1 MRHVQLQLAFFGFI
15 VCAFPRVA
23 HAGMP
28 TVTLTDFARL
38 RLDAISFF
46 LMVLLLCAWGVKGLW
61 NSFRTEF
68 PKLPRI
74 SYRRSL
80 LLTTLWG
87 LVFVIVLTMISG
99 ARELMTPGAW
109 RKDGFTYA
117 LDKKELPPLKPARDV
132 DTPTREDKLRLLGAE
147 LLRYAI
153 RHEGRFPSERDAR
166 ELIAAEF
173 WQLPAMPATKY
184 LYLEGRHA
192 EVDSLLAWEP
202 AVFDDTPLGL
212 FTSGE
217 VRHITRDE
225 ITAARQS
232 EVAAVGGVT
241 TNGPVS
247 VNGEVR

>member
-1 MRHVQLQLAFFGFI
+1 MIGRCLQRGIGAVALFG
-15 VCAFPRVA
+15 VLSRSAL
-23 HAGMP
+23 AGMP
-28 TVTLTDFARL
+28 NVTLTDFARM

-46 LMVLLLCAWGVKGLW
+46 LLVLLLCAWGVKGLW

-74 SYRRSL
+74 SYRRAL

-87 LVFVIVLTMISG
+87 LLFVIVLTMISG

-117 LDKKELPPLKPARDV
+117 LEEKELPPLKPPHDV
-132 DTPTREDKLRLLGAE
+132 ATPTREDKLRLLGAE

-166 ELIAAEF
+166 ELIGAEF
-173 WQLPAMPATKY
+173 WQLPEMPATKY
-184 LYLEGRHA
+184 LYLENRNA

-202 AVFDDTPLGL
+202 AVFGDTPLGL

-217 VRHITRDE
+217 VRAVSRDE
-225 ITAARQS
+225 IQKAQRDDVEITGDSR
-232 EVAAVGGVT
+232 
-241 TNGPVS
+241 TNS
-247 VNGEVR
+247 DKE

>member
-1 MRHVQLQLAFFGFI
+1 MRRFQL
-15 VCAFPRVA
+15 RVA
-23 HAGMP
+23 LLGLVVSASPRIAQAGMP
-28 TVTLTDFARL
+28 SVTLTDFARL

-46 LMVLLLCAWGVKGLW
+46 LMVFLLCAWGVKGLW

-87 LVFVIVLTMISG
+87 LLFVIVLTMISG

-117 LDKKELPPLKPARDV
+117 LEEQELPPPPRPARDV
-132 DTPTREDKLRLLGAE
+132 DLPTREDKLRLLGAE

-173 WQLPAMPATKY
+173 WQLPEMPATKY
-184 LYLEGRHA
+184 LYLEDRNA

-202 AVFDDTPLGL
+202 TVFGDAPLGL

-217 VRHITRDE
+217 VRAVSRDE
-225 ITAARQS
+225 IQAMQRKPSAVADSTSQAGAA
-232 EVAAVGGVT
+232 
-241 TNGPVS
+241 
-247 VNGEVR
+247 GE

>member
-1 MRHVQLQLAFFGFI
+1 MRRFQLRIALFGI
-15 VCAFPRVA
+15 ALSAVPRLA

-28 TVTLTDFARL
+28 SVTLTDFARM

-61 NSFRTEF
+61 NSFRTKF

-80 LLTTLWG
+80 VLTTLWG
-87 LVFVIVLTMISG
+87 LLFVIVLTMISG

-117 LDKKELPPLKPARDV
+117 LEEQELRPLKPARDV

-153 RHEGRFPSERDAR
+153 RHQGRFPSERDAR

-173 WQLPAMPATKY
+173 WQLPEMPATKY
-184 LYLEGRHA
+184 LYLEERNA

-202 AVFDDTPLGL
+202 AVFGDTPLGL

-217 VRHITRDE
+217 VRRVSRDA
-225 ITAARQS
+225 ISAARHAD
-232 EVAAVGGVT
+232 VAT
-241 TNGPVS
+241 TDGAATDESVS
-247 VNGEVR
+247 VVGEVQ

>member
-1 MRHVQLQLAFFGFI
+1 MGRFRLRMALLGLVI
-15 VCAFPRVA
+15 CTTPRMA
-23 HAGMP
+23 LAGMP
-28 TVTLTDFARL
+28 SVTLTDFARL

-46 LMVLLLCAWGVKGLW
+46 LMVFLLCAWAVKGLW

-87 LVFVIVLTMISG
+87 LLFVIVLTMISG

-117 LDKKELPPLKPARDV
+117 LEEQESPPPRRAQEV
-132 DTPTREDKLRLLGAE
+132 DLATRQDKLRLLGAE

-153 RHEGRFPSERDAR
+153 RHDGRFPSERDAR

-173 WQLPAMPATKY
+173 WQLPEMPATKY
-184 LYLEGRHA
+184 LYLEDRNA

-202 AVFDDTPLGL
+202 AVFGDSPLGL
-212 FTSGE
+212 ITSGE
-217 VRHITRDE
+217 VRAVSRDE
-225 ITAARQS
+225 IQAAR
-232 EVAAVGGVT
+232 
-241 TNGPVS
+241 NGQQVS
-247 VNGEVR
+247 VTLSDAGRESQP

>member
-1 MRHVQLQLAFFGFI
+1 MRRFRLRMALLGLVI
-15 VCAFPRVA
+15 CSEPRTA
-23 HAGMP
+23 LAGMP
-28 TVTLTDFARL
+28 SVTLTDFARL

-46 LMVLLLCAWGVKGLW
+46 LMVFLLCAWGVKGLW

-68 PKLPRI
+68 PNLPRI

-87 LVFVIVLTMISG
+87 LLFVIVLTMISG

-117 LDKKELPPLKPARDV
+117 LEEQELPLPKPAREVDV
-132 DTPTREDKLRLLGAE
+132 SMREDKLRLLGAE

-166 ELIAAEF
+166 ELIATEF
-173 WQLPAMPATKY
+173 WQLPEMPATKY
-184 LYLEGRHA
+184 LYLEDCSA

-202 AVFDDTPLGL
+202 TVFGDLPLGL

-217 VRHITRDE
+217 VRAVSHEEVLAAGRGREDRVKGSPDA
-225 ITAARQS
+225 TAS
-232 EVAAVGGVT
+232 AVL
-241 TNGPVS
+241 P
-247 VNGEVR
+247 

>member
-1 MRHVQLQLAFFGFI
+1 MAQ
-15 VCAFPRVA
+15 
-23 HAGMP
+23 AGMP

-46 LMVLLLCAWGVKGLW
+46 LMVLVLSAWCVKGLW

-117 LDKKELPPLKPARDV
+117 LNEKALPPLKPARDV
-132 DTPTREDKLRLLGAE
+132 DTPTREDKLRLLGTE

-153 RHEGRFPSERDAR
+153 RHEGRFPSGRDAR

-173 WQLPAMPATKY
+173 WQLPEMRATKY
-184 LYLEGRHA
+184 LYLEDRHV

-202 AVFDDTPLGL
+202 AVFGDRPLGL

-217 VRHITRDE
+217 VRAVSRDE
-225 ITAARQS
+225 IQAATRNRADALHTSVNATAS
-232 EVAAVGGVT
+232 EVT
-241 TNGPVS
+241 P
-247 VNGEVR
+247 